1 MEAARPPSY
10 RAGVARNAVGPLVR
24 DWRLRRHRSQM
35 DLALDVGVSPRHLS
49 FVETGRARPSPELVL
64 ALADHLEVPLR
75 ERNVL
80 LVAAGHA
87 PRYEERSLDDPQL
100 ATARAA
106 LQRLLDTHDPYPGVV
121 VDRAWNVVLANRA
134 AGLLTG
140 GIAPSLLGPPMNV
153 FRVCLHPDGLAS
165 RTRNF
170 PEWATYLLGQ
180 LRRACVL
187 TGDPALAALLD
198 EVSSYPDVAA
208 LGDWHRAPADDAPA
222 LLVPVR
228 LDLDGVELSL
238 FTTMTTF
245 GTPQDITLDEVSV
258 ELFFPADDE
267 SEQLLRRA
275 ASRLP
280 ASPVDHP

>member
-1 MEAARPPSY
+1 MART
-10 RAGVARNAVGPLVR
+10 AVGPLVR

-35 DLALDVGVSPRHLS
+35 DLALDVGVSTRHLS

-64 ALADHLEVPLR
+64 ALADHLDVPLR

-80 LVAAGHA
+80 LLAAGHA
-87 PRYEERSLDDPQL
+87 PRYEERSLDDPTL
-100 ATARAA
+100 AAARTA

-121 VDRAWNVVLANRA
+121 VDRTWNVVLANRA

-153 FRVCLHPDGLAS
+153 FRVCLHPDGLAA

-170 PEWATYLLGQ
+170 PEWAAYLLGQ
-180 LRRACVL
+180 LRRTSVL
-187 TGDPALAALLD
+187 TGDPALAALLH

-208 LGDWHRAPADDAPA
+208 LGDWHRAPDDETPA

-238 FTTMTTF
+238 FTTITTF

-267 SEQLLRRA
+267 SEQVLRRA

-280 ASPVDHP
+280 AGPADHP